1 MAERTAPRTF
11 VTAGDV
17 AHMMGLTS
25 ASAFLTRRAA
35 LEATRG
41 FPSPVPWSKRPMM
54 WRRDSV
60 QRWVDALGEVPS
72 AALELLPDQA
82 DAARRVVMLHQARTA

>member
-1 MAERTAPRTF
+1 MAERTF

-60 QRWVDALGEVPS
+60 QRWVDGMGEVPS
-72 AALELLPDQA
+72 AALDLLPDRA
-82 DAARRVVMLHQARTA
+82 DAARQVVMLHQARTA

>member
-25 ASAFLTRRAA
+25 ASAFLTRRAV

-60 QRWVDALGEVPS
+60 QRWVDGMGEVPS
-72 AALELLPDQA
+72 AALELFPDRA
-82 DAARRVVMLHQARTA
+82 DAARQVVMLHQARTA